1 MEHGYIGID
10 FGTTNLKT
18 AVFSQTGELLAC
30 LRSSTPKPARD
41 GGGYCPDEVFG
52 LIESQ
57 LRQLSRSYSFEG
69 IAVTGMAEAG
79 ILLER
84 DTRKPL
90 SGIIPWFD
98 QCTGPMAQALEGKAR
113 AAFLQ
118 TGLRNSYKYGAY
130 KYRWA
135 LDAAQRAAQGTI
147 WLSACD
153 WLVMRLTGACVTDP
167 TFAARTY
174 LYDIGL
180 GTWSRRAAWSF
191 SAFRAAA
198 CRK

>member
-1 MEHGYIGID
+1 MERGYIGID

-30 LRSSTPKPARD
+30 LRSSTPKPARG

-84 DTRKPL
+84 GTLKPL
-90 SGIIPWFD
+90 SGIIPWF
-98 QCTGPMAQALEGKAR
+98 CLLYTSR
-113 AAFLQ
+113 
-118 TGLRNSYKYGAY
+118 
-130 KYRWA
+130 
-135 LDAAQRAAQGTI
+135 
-147 WLSACD
+147 
-153 WLVMRLTGACVTDP
+153 CV
-167 TFAARTY
+167 
-174 LYDIGL
+174 
-180 GTWSRRAAWSF
+180 
-191 SAFRAAA
+191 
-198 CRK
+198 